1 MLKNLDLNIK
11 EFRQKNKSVIEKEKK
26 IKINQIN
33 ENDIE
38 NDGDDEM
45 SEIES
50 DGSDENE
57 KSEDDNESN
66 KINDDEKGE
75 SDEISE

>member
-11 EFRQKNKSVIEKEKK
+11 EFLQKNKSVIEKEKK
-26 IKINQIN
+26 IKINQIK

-66 KINDDEKGE
+66 EIFDDEEGE
-75 SDEISE
+75 SNEISE